1 MKAQKLKNCLNL
13 KLHKKEKITEK
24 KERQVYEIEIMM
36 RMKSKRKS

>member
-13 KLHKKEKITEK
+13 KLHKKEMIEK

>member
-13 KLHKKEKITEK
+13 KQHKKEKMIEK

-36 RMKSKRKS
+36 RMKSKSKS